1 MSPQLIIAGLVAVG
15 VAAVGFALVSGTSA
29 AEKRDFESLYSDAD
43 KALYVAKQR
52 GRNRVI
58 ASACRDDV
66 CPATAVDR
74 VVA

>member
-1 MSPQLIIAGLVAVG
+1 MHTRSPR
-15 VAAVGFALVSGTSA
+15 

-58 ASACRDDV
+58 ASAG
-66 CPATAVDR
+66 PAYCTS
-74 VVA
+74 